1 MTSFVSADLIT
12 NEYSFSVLINR
23 YAPMTK
29 RTQMMLNLKQFHLI
43 RFKDKQNI
51 LFFTKNNI
59 WTLHQVHNH

>member
-1 MTSFVSADLIT
+1 MISFVSADLIT

-51 LFFTKNNI
+51 FTKNNI
-59 WTLHQVHNH
+59 